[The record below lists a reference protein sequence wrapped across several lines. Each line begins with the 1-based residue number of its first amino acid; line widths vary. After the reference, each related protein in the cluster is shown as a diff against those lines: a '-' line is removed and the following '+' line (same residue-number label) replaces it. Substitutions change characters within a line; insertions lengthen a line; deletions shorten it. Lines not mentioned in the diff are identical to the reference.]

1 MITDKLQ
8 VIASLCKGCG
18 VCAGICPC
26 DAITM
31 ERDVRGLY
39 IPNIDIVKCSRCM
52 LCVRSCPATLRF
64 PIEEVPIRQL
74 SDKDVIGPCL
84 EAYAGYSVDESLR
97 YKAASGGI
105 VTALLLSAFERE
117 AIDAALVV
125 MPSRADAFESCA
137 EIIKDGQAI
146 FKSVGSRYLPVE
158 YSKALKQLAQ
168 DNSIKSASIVG
179 LPCHIDGIKRA
190 CLEVPKLHNK
200 IAFTIALFCK
210 QMKDL
215 QFTDMI
221 LAKIRV
227 RKEDVKEIKF
237 RGEGWPGLIQVEL
250 KNGNIVRYPYE
261 EFASLWGTFS
271 CTPMC
276 CLLCTTPMGEVSDIS
291 VGDAWL
297 DKFRSNRIGVS
308 AVLVRTKV
316 GADIVGQAFRDKRIY
331 VESLNPSVVVD
342 MQPRFVIMVKKAN
355 FTHRLRILSL
365 FDPKVANLCT
375 DVQLSAK
382 SLLRSLEF
390 LWILGIRCITSS
402 VLFRRFYH
410 LFPSTMLRIL
420 SCGAFAISKILS
432 KSGAQ

>member
-39 IPNIDIVKCSRCM
+39 APNIDIVKCSSCM
-52 LCVRSCPATLRF
+52 LCVRSCPAALRF

-74 SDKDVIGPCL
+74 SDKDVTGPCL
-84 EAYAGYSVDESLR
+84 EVYTGYSSDESLR

-105 VTALLLSAFERE
+105 ISALLLSAFERE
-117 AIDAALVV
+117 AIDTALVV

-137 EIIKDGQAI
+137 EIIKDEQAI
-146 FKSVGSRYLPVE
+146 FKSAGSRYLPVE

-168 DNSIKSASIVG
+168 DNSIKSAGIVG

-190 CLEVPKLHNK
+190 CSEVPRLQNK
-200 IAFTIALFCK
+200 ISFTISLFCK
-210 QMKDL
+210 QTKDL
-215 QFTDMI
+215 RFTDMI
-221 LAKIRV
+221 LSKISV
-227 RKEDVKEIKF
+227 KKEDVKEIRF

-250 KNGNIVRYPYE
+250 ENGNIVRYPYE
-261 EFASLWGTFS
+261 EFAWLWSTFS

-276 CLLCTTPMGEVSDIS
+276 CLLCTTPMGEASDIS

-297 DKFRSNRIGVS
+297 DKFRSNKIGVS

-316 GADIVGQAFRDKRIY
+316 GTDIVSQALQDKRIFA
-331 VESLNPSVVVD
+331 ESLSPSAVVD
-342 MQPRFVIMVKKAN
+342 MQPRFVVMVKKAN
-355 FTHRLRILSL
+355 FTHRLRILGL
-365 FDPKVANLCT
+365 FDPKVANLCK
-375 DVQLSAK
+375 DAQLSTK
-382 SLLRSLEF
+382 SSLRSLEF

-410 LFPSTMLRIL
+410 LFPNTMLKIL
-420 SCGAFAISKILS
+420 SCGSFEMWRLFF
-432 KSGAQ
+432 GLR